1 MTDYQIG
8 SSTRRCSRSG
18 RELKIGERYCSV
30 LLQDGGSLVR
40 QDFGLDAWV
49 GPPDGAIGFWQ
60 SRVPATTA
68 PRRPPVDDEML
79 IECLGRLE
87 GTTESGAKR
96 FRYVLA
102 LFLMRRK
109 RLRLEDTRQ
118 EGGEEVWSMRCTR
131 SNARFQVVDPNLG
144 DDELE
149 SVQEEVFRVLGW

>member
-8 SSTRRCSRSG
+8 SSTRHCSQTG
-18 RELKIGERYCSV
+18 RELKVGERYCSV

-40 QDFGLDAWV
+40 KDFGLDAWV
-49 GPPDGAIGFWQ
+49 RPPDGAIGFWQ
-60 SRVPATTA
+60 SRVPAVTA

-79 IECLGRLE
+79 LECLGRLE
-87 GTTESGAKR
+87 GTSDAGAKR

-102 LFLMRRK
+102 LFLMRRR
-109 RLRLEDTRQ
+109 RLRLEDTRH
-118 EGGEEVWSMRCTR
+118 EGGEEVWLMRCTR
-131 SNARFQVVDPNLG
+131 GNTRFQVVDPALS

>member
-8 SSTRRCSRSG
+8 SSTRRCSQSG

-49 GPPDGAIGFWQ
+49 GPPEGAIGFWQ

>member
-8 SSTRRCSRSG
+8 SSSRQCSRSG
-18 RELKIGERYCSV
+18 RELKVGERYYSA

-40 QDFGLDAWV
+40 KDFASDAWD
-49 GPPDGAIGFWQ
+49 GPPEGAIGFWQ
-60 SRVPATTA
+60 SRVPAATA

-79 IECLGRLE
+79 LECLGRLE
-87 GTTESGAKR
+87 GTADAGAKR

-102 LFLMRRK
+102 LFLMRRR
-109 RLRLEDTRQ
+109 RLRLEDTLR
-118 EGGEEVWSMRCTR
+118 EGGEEVWSMRDTR
-131 SNARFQVVDPNLG
+131 SSARFRVVDPGLG